1 MSISSF
7 EDRRLRVGRAPTGNS
22 LTSLVAEQIP
32 LNVKQRMVVEKVLSD
47 ALAWAEHP
55 FDSSRRK
62 QMLLCIMGEGGT
74 GKSQVI
80 KAIVTGMD
88 LLHRKKEVILTAP
101 TGAAADNIGGNT
113 YHTSLGISIDRSRAT
128 STTRSRI
135 KRLWERKTIIIV
147 DEVSMMDLT
156 MLSMIN
162 NHCKMAKSLDRNSPE
177 FFGGL
182 PIVIFVGDFFQ
193 FSPVRGPALW
203 RVPRLNKDEDEI
215 GQLLWHQFTQVII
228 LDEQMRQTEDLSFRD
243 FLLRARSGSL
253 TSNDLSLNSK
263 AITSLADPQLEG
275 AMTVVKRNSI
285 RHMVN
290 RIQMEKF
297 ARLRNQRIYIYSAI
311 HTRTKSTG
319 PGNIRLRAD
328 DLLQQPDQGA
338 TIPFPG
344 LFLYST
350 GMPAVILTNICT
362 ALGQVNGAAG
372 TAVGVVVDPS
382 DYKGQGSTLASAIL
396 DLKDDPTIRGLDRHR
411 KFCSTYV
418 QLSRLRSSEGL
429 HLLQRLDMKDLQF
442 EPDPRLLSEIQR
454 LQELEKQTMAAWEG
468 DKRREVHNKSQAD
481 ERPE

>member
-1 MSISSF
+1 
-7 EDRRLRVGRAPTGNS
+7 
-22 LTSLVAEQIP
+22 
-32 LNVKQRMVVEKVLSD
+32 
-47 ALAWAEHP
+47 
-55 FDSSRRK
+55 
-62 QMLLCIMGEGGT
+62 
-74 GKSQVI
+74 
-80 KAIVTGMD
+80 MD

-135 KRLWERKTIIIV
+135 KRLWERKTIMIV

-203 RVPRLNKDEDEI
+203 RVPRLNKDEDKI

-243 FLLRARSGSL
+243 FLLRARSSSL
-253 TSNDLSLNSK
+253 TSNDLSFLNSK

-297 ARLRNQRIYIYSAI
+297 ARLRNQRIYIYPAI

-328 DLLQQPDQGA
+328 D
-338 TIPFPG
+338 
-344 LFLYST
+344 
-350 GMPAVILTNICT
+350 
-362 ALGQVNGAAG
+362 
-372 TAVGVVVDPS
+372 
-382 DYKGQGSTLASAIL
+382 YKVQGSTLASAIL

-442 EPDPRLLSEIQR
+442 GPDPRLLSEIQR

>member
-1 MSISSF
+1 MKDWELHLKDYSKATDDEVALHSSSHASISSDNCDLAIGDGVLQPMLNTVNMSSF
-7 EDRRLRVGRAPTGNS
+7 DDRRLRIGHDPTGNS
-22 LTSLVAEQIP
+22 LTSLVEKQIP
-32 LNVKQRMVVEKVLSD
+32 LNIKQRMVVEKVLSE
-47 ALAWAEHP
+47 ALSWDENP
-55 FDSSRRK
+55 SGSSRRE
-62 QMLLCIMGEGGT
+62 QMLLCIIGEGGT

-80 KAIVTGMD
+80 KAIVAGMD

-113 YHTSLGISIDRSRAT
+113 YHTSLGISIDRSRTA
-128 STTRSRI
+128 SITRSRI
-135 KRLWERKTIIIV
+135 KRLWARKTIMIV

-162 NHCKMAKSLDRNSPE
+162 NHCKIAKSLDRNSPE

-182 PIVIFVGDFFQ
+182 PLVIFVGDFFQ

-203 RVPRLNKDEDEI
+203 SGPRLNKDEDRI

-228 LDEQMRQTEDLSFRD
+228 LEEQMRQTEDPAFRD

-253 TSNDLSLNSK
+253 TGKDLAFLNSK
-263 AITSLADPQLEG
+263 AITSLADPQLED

-285 RHMVN
+285 RHLVN

-297 ARLRNQRIYIYSAI
+297 ARFRNQMIYIFPAN

-319 PGNIRLRAD
+319 PGNLRLRAD

-344 LFLYST
+344 LFFYT
-350 GMPAVILTNICT
+350 AGMPAAILTNICT

-372 TAVGVVVDPS
+372 TAVGVVADPS
-382 DYKGQGSTLASAIL
+382 GKYICVANIN
-396 DLKDDPTIRGLDRHR
+396 TIDISISRIFQDRWVVCYVHKAAGLR
-411 KFCSTYV
+411 FV
-418 QLSRLRSSEGL
+418 QA
-429 HLLQRLDMKDLQF
+429 Q
-442 EPDPRLLSEIQR
+442 
-454 LQELEKQTMAAWEG
+454 
-468 DKRREVHNKSQAD
+468 
-481 ERPE
+481 